1 MKPGSKKVLFAA
13 FTVSIYLFLSLD
25 VLCEE
30 TKQSSYSGEPLR
42 LEDLERMALENNPT
56 LHQAAADIRAAE
68 GRKLQAGLY
77 PNPRLGY
84 DGEEISTRD
93 PSEKA
98 FHSFFVEQRIVTAG
112 KLKHSRD
119 IFAQEQRQARAEH
132 EAQRGRVLN
141 DVRLVYYQTLGAQR
155 IVELH
160 QELARIAQEAVD
172 ISAQLYNVGQADRP
186 DVLEAEVV
194 AQKVGLD
201 LVNAKSQLEL
211 QWQRL
216 ANIVG
221 KPDLPRSPLAG
232 NLEASFPEFNQGTI
246 TERLLRESPQ
256 LRVAEAT
263 VERSEAAVR
272 RAKAEP
278 YPDITVRA
286 GYTYGRERGE
296 KESLFLAGISIPL
309 PIFDR
314 NQGNIASALS
324 ERNRTKEEKRRIELV
339 LRDRMALTF
348 NEYTT
353 SRQSVEQ
360 YQKVILPRAQTAYD
374 LYLKRFKQMAAA
386 YPQVLIA
393 QRNLFQARVEYVRNQ
408 VNLWLSVTMIEG
420 FLLTGGLD
428 APRMNSLD
436 RVKNEKE

>member
-1 MKPGSKKVLFAA
+1 MERYSRKALFAA
-13 FTVSIYLFLSLD
+13 VTVWFFLFLASN
-25 VLCEE
+25 VLCEGTE
-30 TKQSSYSGEPLR
+30 QPSYYEKEMR

-56 LHQAAADIRAAE
+56 LHQAADDIRAAE
-68 GRKLQAGLY
+68 GRELQAGLY

-98 FHSFFVEQRIVTAG
+98 FHSFFIEQRIVTAG
-112 KLKHSRD
+112 KLTRSQK
-119 IFAQEQRQARAEH
+119 IFAQEQRQAKAEQ
-132 EAQRGRVLN
+132 EAQRGRVVN
-141 DVRLVYYQTLGAQR
+141 DVRLAYYRTLGAQR
-155 IVELH
+155 IVVLR

-172 ISAQLYNVGQADRP
+172 ISVQLYNVGQADRP

-194 AQKVGLD
+194 AQKAGLD
-201 LVNAKSQLEL
+201 LLNAKSQLEI

-216 ANIVG
+216 TNVVG
-221 KPDLPRSPLAG
+221 KPDLPLSPLAG
-232 NLEASFPEFNQGTI
+232 NLEASFPDFNQSTI
-246 TERLLRESPQ
+246 TERLLRESPE
-256 LRVAEAT
+256 LRVAQAKAA
-263 VERSEAAVR
+263 RAEAAFQ
-272 RAKAEP
+272 RARAEP

-286 GYTYGRERGE
+286 GYTYGSERGE

-314 NQGNIASALS
+314 NQGNVASALS
-324 ERNRTKEEKRRIELV
+324 ERNRAKEEKRRIELL
-339 LRDRMALTF
+339 LRDRMTSTF
-348 NEYTT
+348 NAYMI

-374 LYLKRFKQMAAA
+374 LYVKRFKQMAAA

-393 QRNLFQARVEYVRNQ
+393 QRNLFQARVEYIRNQ

-420 FLLTGGLD
+420 LLLTGGLD
-428 APRMNSLD
+428 APRMN
-436 RVKNEKE
+436 

>member
-1 MKPGSKKVLFAA
+1 MKPGSKRVLFAA
-13 FTVSIYLFLSLD
+13 FSVSIYLFLSLD
-25 VLCEE
+25 ALCEE
-30 TKQSSYSGEPLR
+30 AKLPSDSGGTLR
-42 LEDLERMALENNPT
+42 LEDLEHLALENNPT
-56 LHQAAADIRAAE
+56 LLQAAADIRAAE
-68 GRKLQAGLY
+68 GRKMQAGLY
-77 PNPRLGY
+77 PNPRMGY

-93 PSEKA
+93 PSERA
-98 FHSFFVEQRIVTAG
+98 FHSFFIEQRIVTAG
-112 KLKHSRD
+112 KLKHSRN
-119 IFAQEQRQARAEH
+119 IFAQEQRQAQAEQ
-132 EAQRGRVLN
+132 EAQRERVLN
-141 DVRLVYYQTLGAQR
+141 DVRLTYYQTLGAQR
-155 IVELH
+155 VVALR

-186 DVLEAEVV
+186 DLLEAEVV
-194 AQKVGLD
+194 AQKAGLD
-201 LVNAKSQLEL
+201 LVNAKSQLEF

-221 KPDLPRSPLAG
+221 KPDLSRSPLAG
-232 NLEASFPEFNQGTI
+232 DLDASCPEFNQRAI

-256 LRVAEAT
+256 LRVAQAKAD
-263 VERSEAAVR
+263 RAEAALQ

-278 YPDITVRA
+278 YPDITLRA

-339 LRDRMALTF
+339 LRDRMAFTF

-353 SRQSVEQ
+353 SKQSVER

-393 QRNLFQARVEYVRNQ
+393 QRNLFETQVEYVRNQ
-408 VNLWLSVTMIEG
+408 VNLWMSVTMIQG
-420 FLLTGGLD
+420 LLLTGGMD
-428 APRMNSLD
+428 APGIN
-436 RVKNEKE
+436 

>member
-1 MKPGSKKVLFAA
+1 MKPYSKKVFFARVA
-13 FTVSIYLFLSLD
+13 ISFFLFLASD

-30 TKQSSYSGEPLR
+30 ARQPSYSGKALR
-42 LEDLERMALENNPT
+42 LEDLEHMALENNPT
-56 LHQAAADIRAAE
+56 LHQAAADIRATE

-112 KLKHSRD
+112 KLTHSQN
-119 IFAQEQRQARAEH
+119 IFVQEQHEAQAKQ

-141 DVRLVYYQTLGAQR
+141 DVHLAYYQTLGAQR
-155 IVELH
+155 IVELY

-172 ISAQLYNVGQADRP
+172 ISAELYNVGQADRP

-194 AQKVGLD
+194 AQKAILD
-201 LVNAKSQLEL
+201 LAVAKRQLEL

-221 KPDLPRSPLAG
+221 KPDLPQSPLAG
-232 NLEASFPEFNQGTI
+232 SLEASFPEFDQKAI
-246 TERLLRESPQ
+246 IERLLRESPQ
-256 LRVAEAT
+256 IKIIQARVERAEAALRRAR
-263 VERSEAAVR
+263 VER
-272 RAKAEP
+272 

-286 GYTYGRERGE
+286 GYTYGREHGE
-296 KESLFLAGISIPL
+296 KESLFKAGISIPL

-314 NQGNIASALS
+314 NQGNIESALS
-324 ERNRTKEEKRRIELV
+324 ERNRAKEEKRRIELV
-339 LRDRMALTF
+339 LRDGMALTF
-348 NEYTT
+348 NEYKT

-360 YQKVILPRAQTAYD
+360 YQQVILPRAQTAYE

-393 QRNLFQARVEYVRNQ
+393 QRNLFQAQVECVRNQ
-408 VNLWLSVTMIEG
+408 VNLWLSATMIEG
-420 FLLTGGLD
+420 LLLTGGLD
-428 APRMNSLD
+428 APGRN
-436 RVKNEKE
+436 

>member
-1 MKPGSKKVLFAA
+1 MKLCPKKVLFVGI
-13 FTVSIYLFLSLD
+13 TVSFFLFLSLD
-25 VLCEE
+25 VSCEE
-30 TKQSSYSGEPLR
+30 AKQPSDSRETIR

-56 LHQAAADIRAAE
+56 LLQAAADIRAAE
-68 GRKLQAGLY
+68 ARKLQAGLY

-98 FHSFFVEQRIVTAG
+98 FHSFFIEQRIVTAG
-112 KLKHSRD
+112 KLKHSQD
-119 IFAQEQRQARAEH
+119 IFAQEQRQVQAQQ
-132 EAQRGRVLN
+132 EAQRARVVN
-141 DVRLVYYQTLGAQR
+141 DVRLAYYQTLGAQK
-155 IVELH
+155 IVALR

-194 AQKVGLD
+194 AQKAGLD
-201 LVNAKSQLEL
+201 LVNAKSQFEL

-216 ANIVG
+216 VNIVG
-221 KPDLPRSPLAG
+221 KPDLRRSPLAG

-246 TERLLRESPQ
+246 TEQLLRESPQ
-256 LRVAEAT
+256 LRIVQAKAERAD
-263 VERSEAAVR
+263 AALR

-286 GYTYGRERGE
+286 GYTYGKERGE

-324 ERNRTKEEKRRIELV
+324 ERNRTIEEKRRIELV
-339 LRDRMALTF
+339 LRDRMASTF

-353 SRQSVEQ
+353 SKGSVEQ

-393 QRNLFQARVEYVRNQ
+393 QRNLFQAKVQYVRNQ

-420 FLLTGGLD
+420 LLLTGGLD
-428 APRMNSLD
+428 APGMN
-436 RVKNEKE
+436 